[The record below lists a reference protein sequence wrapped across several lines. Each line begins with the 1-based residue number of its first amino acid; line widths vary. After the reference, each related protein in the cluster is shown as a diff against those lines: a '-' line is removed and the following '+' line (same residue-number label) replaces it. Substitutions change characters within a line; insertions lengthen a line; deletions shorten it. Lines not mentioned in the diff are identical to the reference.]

1 MSCRSGLREG
11 SLADTWGHCISA
23 STETEPAKLPRMTVA
38 TGQGV
43 VDVPFRQ
50 SPADEL
56 ELWNEVTVI
65 FLHPLAVN

>member
-1 MSCRSGLREG
+1 
-11 SLADTWGHCISA
+11 
-23 STETEPAKLPRMTVA
+23 MTVA